1 MTNVHNFNPG
11 NVDLNG
17 ADPTVAPETAPLETQ
32 PDPFAVLEA
41 LNTENTAL
49 KDKVLRT
56 LAEMENLRRRTERE
70 VSDGR
75 AYAVTKF
82 AGDILGVADNLS
94 RAITSIPAEALAAAD
109 GPFKAL
115 IEGIELTE
123 RDLAAIL
130 QRHGVRKLDPE
141 GAKFDPNFHQ
151 AVYEIPDET
160 VPAGTVKMVM
170 QTGYSI
176 GDRVLRPAMV
186 GVSKGGPKAPPNAPE
201 GGLN

>member
-1 MTNVHNFNPG
+1 MTNVHNFHPENA
-11 NVDLNG
+11 DMNG
-17 ADPTVAPETAPLETQ
+17 ADPAAAPETAPLEAQ

-41 LNTENTAL
+41 LNAENTAL

-70 VSDGR
+70 VADGR

-82 AGDILGVADNLS
+82 AGDILNVADNLA
-94 RAITSIPAEALAAAD
+94 RALASIPAGARAGAD

-123 RDLAAIL
+123 RDLASIL
-130 QRHGVRKLDPE
+130 QRHGVKKLDPE

-151 AVYEIPDET
+151 AVFEIPDET

-170 QTGYSI
+170 QTGYAI
-176 GDRVLRPAMV
+176 GDRVLRPVMV
-186 GVSKGGPKAPPNAPE
+186 GVSKGGPKAGPAVPE
-201 GGLN
+201 GGQN